1 MLLNKLTGKK
11 SLSIL
16 SSLLIL
22 CSCGGASTG
31 AKGAEG
37 ELLLSVP
44 KMELEAKASQQFIKV
59 TAYASWTLDFDFAGE
74 QAWARVDKPSG
85 NVSASDIVLSWDAYD
100 GEDESRS
107 FTLTLKSAGKEVSS
121 VVTQKADAR
130 PAPGPGPVTDI
141 KSDPVAKWMEL
152 PAMGEESNLYFIT
165 HDMSLSDG
173 SNCRNFSIYYDIDA
187 KISSWAAYP
196 LNSKLMGTGSR
207 SDEWGYDPKVPAKY
221 QATLFS
227 GYKPDDNGTR
237 YDRGHQLPSADRPL
251 WEPNV
256 ATFYFTNMTPQIN
269 ELNGR
274 AWANLEGKV
283 RSWANQFDTLYV
295 VTGAD
300 YKNSD
305 TVAYDN
311 NYEPVTVPVG
321 YYKALLGY
329 KKSGTIGNSTG
340 GWLGIAFYFEHRSY
354 SNSDV
359 MSKQSMTIDELED
372 RLDIDFFVNLPDRVG
387 QEMAGKIESTKDSWW
402 K

>member
-1 MLLNKLTGKK
+1 MLLNKIIGTK
-11 SLSIL
+11 SLSII

-85 NVSASDIVLSWDAYD
+85 NVSASDIVLSWDAYE

-269 ELNGR
+269 ALNGG

-283 RSWANQFDTLYV
+283 RTWANKFDTLYV

-300 YKNSD
+300 YKSSD

>member
-269 ELNGR
+269 ALNGG
-274 AWANLEGKV
+274 AWANLEGYV
-283 RSWANQFDTLYV
+283 RTWANKFDTLYV

-321 YYKALLGY
+321 YYKALLEY

-359 MSKQSMTIDELED
+359 ISKQSMTIDELED

>member
-31 AKGAEG
+31 AKDAEG

-100 GEDESRS
+100 GEAESRS
-107 FTLTLKSAGKEVSS
+107 FTLVLKSAGKEVSS
-121 VVTQKADAR
+121 VVTQKAPAG
-130 PAPGPGPVTDI
+130 PAPGPGPVTDL

-152 PAMGEESNLYFIT
+152 PAMGDEQNLFYIT

-269 ELNGR
+269 ALNGG

-283 RSWANQFDTLYV
+283 RTWANQFDTLYV

-300 YKNSD
+300 YKSSD

-354 SNSDV
+354 SKSDV

-387 QEMAGKIESTKDSWW
+387 EEMAGKIESTKDSWW

>member
-31 AKGAEG
+31 AKDAEG

-354 SNSDV
+354 SNSDI